1 MSLEQLSYLADVIGV
16 VLIVASLI
24 YVARQVRQG
33 NIFAKSQV
41 RQRMIEQAESELYAQ
56 MADPSITYSNVKE
69 GRLTADEQSKL
80 SSFLITFMRQRE
92 WEWFQ
97 YHDGVIDEEVYRAYH
112 EVIAIH
118 LGTARGRKWWKVLG
132 RFAFN
137 TKFVDDVDEL
147 LARTDE
153 STYLR
158 DMRTWDDA

>member
-1 MSLEQLSYLADVIGV
+1 MSLVQLSYLADVIGV
-16 VLIVASLI
+16 VLIVTSLI

-41 RQRMIEQAESELYAQ
+41 RQRMIEQAEAELYAQ

-69 GRLTADEQSKL
+69 GPLTADEQSKL

-137 TKFVDDVDEL
+137 TKFVDEVDEF

-158 DMRTWDDA
+158 DMRAWDDA